1 MRWEAC
7 FNADVVISSAY
18 RVFIR
23 ADFVAG
29 LMRMSSVLE
38 DIPLDKISM
47 STSQA
52 RQRDTKVEP
61 DDDLV
66 RSIQKHG
73 LLSPVTVRL
82 LEDGRYDLVIGQRRF
97 LAHNILKLPT
107 IKAHVLDQSVDQHTA
122 KMFSLIENVARKDMK
137 QADLMDAVQFFA
149 DKYGSTQ
156 TVADEL
162 GLSPST
168 VRKYMRAAR
177 LPPEIFQD
185 TNAKKYSIDNALKAL
200 QALGDDESTVDTET
214 LRETAIEMQKLSL
227 PSRKKYI
234 KIKQRE
240 PDLSSSEV
248 AAKAKRQEET
258 HTIKLIVTD
267 DQLERIG
274 VYQER
279 EKISK
284 DEDAASELLD
294 LGLDAAEV

>member
-1 MRWEAC
+1 MP
-7 FNADVVISSAY
+7 
-18 RVFIR
+18 
-23 ADFVAG
+23 
-29 LMRMSSVLE
+29 SVLE

-73 LLSPVTVRL
+73 LISPVIVRL

-97 LAHNILKLPT
+97 WAHKILELPT
-107 IKAHVLDQSVDQHTA
+107 IRAHVLDQSVDQHTA
-122 KMFSLIENVARKDMK
+122 KMLSLIENVARKDMK
-137 QADLMDAVQFFA
+137 PADLMDTVQFFA

-156 TVADEL
+156 IVAEEL
-162 GLSPST
+162 GLSQNT

-177 LPPEIFQD
+177 LPSEILQD
-185 TNAKKYSIDNALKAL
+185 TNANKYSIGNALKAL
-200 QALGDDESTVDTET
+200 QALGDDESTVDTNT
-214 LRETAIEMQKLSL
+214 LRETAIEMQKLSP

-240 PDLSSSEV
+240 PNLSSSEV
-248 AAKAKRQEET
+248 ATRAKRQEEK
-258 HTIKLIVTD
+258 HEIKLIVTD

-274 VYQER
+274 VYREQ
-279 EKISK
+279 EKIPK